1 MNDIH
6 QEHHFEAELCLSMQR
21 NGWRYSD
28 NDAGFDREHFLYT
41 ADLCEW
47 LQMAWPIQWEVLLKK
62 HGGAKEAANAAAA
75 QVRKNLNHQGTL
87 HWLRHQVEMQGLRTG
102 FTLAEFRPSVSLN
115 AEVCRRYNSNILR
128 VVRQVHHSINNAH
141 SSLDLVFFLNGI
153 PVATVELKSE
163 MTQTVQDAIQQYKT
177 DRHPFPKGGKEEPL
191 LAFGRGALVHFAVSQ
206 DEAYMTTRLEGR
218 NTCFLP
224 FNRGNH
230 GAAGNIPVSD
240 NFPTCYLWED
250 VWEPSQWL
258 DLLGKYLVAEKERG
272 KLKKMIFP
280 RFHQLD
286 ATRRIQEDIKANG
299 PGGKYL
305 IQHSAGSGKTKS
317 IAWTAHLLSNLH
329 RNDRK
334 VFKSIIV
341 ISDRTVLDEQLRKD
355 IEAFTRTSGVVA
367 SITGEHS
374 SKSRQL
380 GTALEENR
388 QIIVCTLQTFPFLME
403 EAHKLMKEHHDWQFA
418 IIADE
423 AHSSMAGD
431 TNAALKQLLTPEEAA
446 DLDDGGEVDVETM
459 LEADMTARHADGRI
473 TYVAFTATP
482 KAKTLELF
490 GVRDDQNVPHPFH
503 VYTMRQAIEEGF
515 ILDVLQNYTTIT
527 MAWKL
532 GHADGS
538 DIDPDNPEDPFMRRF
553 VDRKQAAAKLIGL
566 VKLHPYNIAQ
576 KVDIVIRHYMKTVR
590 HSMENGEDAKA
601 MVVLGSRREAIRWQK
616 ALQAY
621 IRSHHLDI
629 DSLVAFSGSLPDEE
643 SFPGTGD
650 LSEKSSLLNPRLK
663 GRNIRKAFIGT
674 GECSNEFQILLVANK
689 FQTGFDEPRLCGM
702 YVNRKLGGV
711 QTVQTLSRLNRCH
724 PGKDHVYVVDFVNRE
739 EDILGAFTP
748 YYETACI
755 GEVTDPDIIY
765 ELYQSID
772 NMELYTQETMEQTV
786 KAIKTGA
793 TQREVYAILKPVQ
806 KAICERYRSAS
817 EKRRQAAAIGD
828 METMRKCE
836 EEQQFLKNAKN
847 AMGRYI
853 RAYVFLSQITNYEST
868 TLEKHYLFY
877 KMLVRLLKF
886 DVERV
891 DVDLSDVQ
899 LTHYAKKKEK
909 TAALYLEAKGD
920 VGTALLNEDATPYA
934 KEKEALALMIRRL
947 NELYGEGLTDN
958 DRLPFLLFVSNNLLQ
973 DDKLI
978 RQAASNTFEQFMQ
991 SPDLNKAFQ
1000 NALFASQEKFTRFAM
1015 EAIQQEDKLAEL
1027 KLMLLEQG
1035 QLYIEL
1041 RNRGLVKNRK
1051 ELLNDRL
1058 TE

>member
-6 QEHHFEAELCLSMQR
+6 QEHHFEEELCLSLQR
-21 NGWRYSD
+21 NGWRYSPD
-28 NDAGFDREHFLYT
+28 DSGFDREHFLYT

-47 LQMAWPIQWEVLLKK
+47 LQTAWPIQWKALFKK
-62 HGGAKEAANAAAA
+62 YGSVQEAAKAAAA

-87 HWLRHQVEMQGLRTG
+87 HWLRHSVEMQGLRTG
-102 FTLAEFRPSVSLN
+102 FTLAEFRPSTLLN
-115 AEVCRRYNSNILR
+115 AEVCRRYGSNILR

-141 SSLDLVFFLNGI
+141 LSLDLVFFLNGL
-153 PVATVELKSE
+153 PVATTELKSE
-163 MTQTVQDAIQQYKT
+163 MTQTVQDAIQQYRI
-177 DRHPFPKGGKEEPL
+177 DRNPFPKGGKEEPL
-191 LAFGRGALVHFAVSQ
+191 LAFGRGALVHFAISQ

-218 NTCFLP
+218 KTFFLP

-230 GAAGNIPVSD
+230 GGAGNAPVPGK
-240 NFPTCYLWED
+240 FPTCYLWED
-250 VWEPSQWL
+250 IWRPDQWL

-272 KLKKMIFP
+272 KLKKIIFP

-286 ATRRIQEDIKANG
+286 STRRILEDVADNG

-317 IAWTAHLLSNLH
+317 IAWTAHFLSNLH
-329 RNDRK
+329 RDNRK
-334 VFKSIIV
+334 IFKSIIV
-341 ISDRTVLDEQLRKD
+341 ISDRTVLDEQLRRD

-380 GTALEENR
+380 GKALEENR

-403 EAHKLMKEHHDWQFA
+403 EARKLMKEHHDWRFA

-446 DLDDGGEVDVETM
+446 DLADGGEVDVETM

-490 GVRDDQNVPHPFH
+490 GIRDEQNIPHPFH

-553 VDRKQAAAKLIGL
+553 VDKKQGATKLINI
-566 VKLHPYNIAQ
+566 VKLHSYTIAQ
-576 KVDIVIRHYMKTVR
+576 KVDIVVKHYMKTVR
-590 HSMENGEDAKA
+590 HCMENGEEAKA
-601 MVVLGSRREAIRWQK
+601 MVVLGSRQEAIRWQK
-616 ALQAY
+616 TLQTY
-621 IRSHHLDI
+621 IQKRRLDI
-629 DSLVAFSGSLPDEE
+629 DSLVAFSGSLTDEE
-643 SFPGTGD
+643 SFPGMGD
-650 LSEKSSLLNPRLK
+650 LSEKSSRLNPELK
-663 GRNIRKAFIGT
+663 SRDIRKAFIGSE
-674 GECSNEFQILLVANK
+674 ECPNEFQILLVANK

-702 YVNRKLGGV
+702 YINRKLGGV
-711 QTVQTLSRLNRCH
+711 QAVQTLSRLNRCH
-724 PGKDHVYVVDFVNRE
+724 PGKDHVYVVDFVNKE
-739 EDILGAFTP
+739 EDILAAFSP

-765 ELYQSID
+765 DLYQSID
-772 NMELYTQETMEQTV
+772 HMELYTQETLEQTV
-786 KAIKTGA
+786 RAIKKGC
-793 TQREVYAILKPVQ
+793 TQQEVYAILKPVQ
-806 KAICERYRSAS
+806 TAICERYKTAVK
-817 EKRRQAAAIGD
+817 KRRHAAEAGD
-828 METMRKCE
+828 EETVRKCE
-836 EEQQFLKNAKN
+836 EELQFLKDAKS
-847 AMGRYI
+847 AMSRYI

-868 TLEKHYLFY
+868 ILEKHYLFY

-899 LTHYAKKKEK
+899 LTHYAKKGEK
-909 TAALYLEAKGD
+909 TTTIYLTSEGD
-920 VGTALLNEDATPYA
+920 VGTALLKEDAAPYA
-934 KEKEALALMIRRL
+934 KKEEALAIMIRQL
-947 NELYGEGLTDN
+947 NELYGEGLTEE
-958 DRLPFLLFVSNNLLQ
+958 DRIPFLLFVSSNLLQ
-973 DDKLI
+973 DEKLV
-978 RQAASNTFEQFMQ
+978 RQAACNTFEQFMQ

-1000 NALFASQEKFTRFAM
+1000 EALFASQEKFTRFAM
-1015 EAIQQEDKLAEL
+1015 EAIQQEEKLEEL
-1027 KLMLLEQG
+1027 KHILLEQG
-1035 QLYIEL
+1035 KLYTQL
-1041 RNRGLVKNRK
+1041 RDRGLRK
-1051 ELLNDRL
+1051 DTEEFL

>member
-6 QEHHFEAELCLSMQR
+6 QEYHFEEELCLSMQR
-21 NGWRYSD
+21 NGWRYSNNDD
-28 NDAGFDREHFLYT
+28 NFDRKHFLYT

-47 LQMAWPIQWEVLLKK
+47 LQTAWPIQWEALLKK
-62 HGGAKEAANAAAA
+62 HGSPKEAGNAAAA

-87 HWLRHQVEMQGLRTG
+87 HWLRQTVEMQGLRSG
-102 FTLAEFRPSVSLN
+102 FTLAEFCPAISLN
-115 AEVCRRYNSNILR
+115 AEICHRYNSNILR
-128 VVRQVHHSINNAH
+128 IVRQVHHSINNPH
-141 SSLDLVFFLNGI
+141 LSLDLVFFLNGM

-163 MTQTVQDAIQQYKT
+163 MTQTVQDAIQQYRI
-177 DRHPFPKGGKEEPL
+177 DRNPHPKGGREEPL

-206 DEAYMTTRLEGR
+206 DEVYMTTKLEGR
-218 NTCFLP
+218 KTCFLP

-230 GAAGNIPVSD
+230 GGAGNPPVPG
-240 NFPTCYLWED
+240 NFPVYYLWED
-250 VWEPSQWL
+250 VWKPEQWL

-272 KLKKMIFP
+272 KLKKIIFP

-286 ATRRIQEDIKANG
+286 STRRILEDVAETG
-299 PGGKYL
+299 TGGKYL

-317 IAWTAHLLSNLH
+317 IAWTAHFLSNLH
-329 RNDRK
+329 RDDK
-334 VFKSIIV
+334 KIFKSIIV

-380 GTALEENR
+380 AKALEENR

-403 EAHKLMKEHHDWQFA
+403 EARKLMKEHRDWKFA
-418 IIADE
+418 VIADE

-446 DLDDGGEVDVETM
+446 DLADGGEMDVETM

-490 GVRDDQNVPHPFH
+490 GVRDEQNIPHPFH

-538 DIDPDNPEDPFMRRF
+538 DIDPDNPRDPFMRRF
-553 VDRKQAAAKLIGL
+553 VDKKQAATKLLGL

-576 KVDIVIRHYMKTVR
+576 KVSIVVRHYMKTVR
-590 HSMENGEDAKA
+590 HCMENREEAKA
-601 MVVLGSRREAIRWQK
+601 MIVLGSRQEAIRWQK

-621 IRSHHLDI
+621 IRKHQLDM
-629 DSLVAFSGSLPDEE
+629 DSLVAFSGSLTDEE
-643 SFPGTGD
+643 SFPGAGD

-674 GECSNEFQILLVANK
+674 EENTDEFQILLVANK

-711 QTVQTLSRLNRCH
+711 QAVQTLSRLNRCH
-724 PGKDHVYVVDFVNRE
+724 PGKDHVYVIDFVNKE
-739 EDILGAFTP
+739 EDILAAFTP

-755 GEVTDPDIIY
+755 GEVTDPNIIY

-772 NMELYTQETMEQTV
+772 HMELYTQETLEQTV
-786 KAIKTGA
+786 KAIKTGG

-806 KAICERYRSAS
+806 TAICERYKTAS
-817 EKRRQAAAIGD
+817 KKLRQSTDTGD
-828 METMRKCE
+828 VETMRKCE
-836 EEQQFLKNAKN
+836 EEMQFLRDAKN
-847 AMGRYI
+847 AMSRYI

-886 DVERV
+886 DIERV

-899 LTHYAKKKEK
+899 LTHYAKKREQ
-909 TAALYLEAKGD
+909 TSALYLTSDGD
-920 VGTALLNEDATPYA
+920 VGTALLKEDASSYA
-934 KEKEALALMIRRL
+934 KEEEALALMIRKL
-947 NELYGEGLTDN
+947 NELYGEGLTED

-973 DDKLI
+973 DDKLV

-991 SPDLNKAFQ
+991 SPDLNRAFQ
-1000 NALFASQEKFTRFAM
+1000 DALFASQEKFTRFAM
-1015 EAIQQEDKLAEL
+1015 EAIQQEEKLAEL

-1035 QLYIEL
+1035 QLYIQL
-1041 RNRGLVKNRK
+1041 RDRGLLKNR
-1051 ELLNDRL
+1051 EERL
-1058 TE
+1058 HDWQA